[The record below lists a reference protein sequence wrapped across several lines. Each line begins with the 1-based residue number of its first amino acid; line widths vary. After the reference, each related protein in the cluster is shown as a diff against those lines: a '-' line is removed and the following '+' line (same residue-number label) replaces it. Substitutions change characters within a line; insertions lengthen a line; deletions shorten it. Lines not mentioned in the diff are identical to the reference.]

1 MVPQNA
7 NVNQNEADVNQDA
20 DINQDIAAGLD
31 HPDDRHGSAPDVPGL
46 GEEPDAGEAAQR
58 AAFPGASGS
67 AADIND
73 AAGSGD
79 HTDLDD
85 AIGQSDASGQAGSS
99 RPAD

>member
-1 MVPQNA
+1 MA
-7 NVNQNEADVNQDA
+7 LQNEDVKTQEVDV
-20 DINQDIAAGLD
+20 NQDIAAGLD

-46 GEEPDAGEAAQR
+46 GDDASAGEVAQQ

-67 AADIND
+67 AADMD
-73 AAGSGD
+73 DVASSGD

-85 AIGQSDASGQAGSS
+85 ATGQSDDSGQVGGS